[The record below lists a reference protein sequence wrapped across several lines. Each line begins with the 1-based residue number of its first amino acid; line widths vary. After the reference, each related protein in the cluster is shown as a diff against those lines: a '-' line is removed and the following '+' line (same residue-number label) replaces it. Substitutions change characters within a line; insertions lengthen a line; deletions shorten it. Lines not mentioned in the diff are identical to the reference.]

1 MQRKLMKV
9 TTILNRPLLASAL
22 ICVGMMSVKFGL
34 VALVPSTTT
43 PSIRH
48 SAMRIA
54 CPAIRPDIVV
64 SAN

>member
-1 MQRKLMKV
+1 MKV

-22 ICVGMMSVKFGL
+22 ISVGMMSVKFGL
-34 VALVPSTTT
+34 IELVPSTTT
-43 PSIRH
+43 PSIRY

-54 CPAIRPDIVV
+54 CPVIRPGIVV